1 MVKRWPRI
9 WHCLIL
15 PALLLGL
22 TGVVLG
28 FYYETNDDL
37 AIIQLL
43 RGNTAAAPVTNLHL
57 YFHGLAWVL
66 AGLFRLLPMVPWF
79 GVLLYGL
86 LYGALVLTFAV
97 LDRLVRHRV
106 APGFVTALLVL
117 FYGMAWIEHAMW
129 FNYMRVPLL
138 LAGAGLLYAAQRPE
152 QFRARLIGVLA
163 FGISWLIRPS
173 AADLALLLV
182 VPGVLWLAGRRGLP
196 VLGVAVA
203 WALVG
208 GVAASLLRG
217 NEATTFRTLDVLKSN
232 VNDYQLYRPIPRT
245 PADSLGVQAVEQWM
259 LGDSTLVNEA
269 FFSRAYV
276 PDVRFFTQQA
286 LPEKLRETAMQLVR
300 NYFPV
305 LMLLLALQVWV
316 AASPRMGGRSKFW
329 LLQGAFLLSLFGLG
343 ALLKL
348 PSRLALP
355 ILDLWVLTNLVFLL
369 RDSRRPVSQEI
380 LSLLLVLLLA
390 AAPYSYKLWHRYIT
404 LQAEQQSGRRALAR
418 FRRLTYPARIVVTD
432 AVDAAYKSQNPLQ
445 VHTIGSA
452 YLKTC
457 LTLTGWP
464 TLDPSQP
471 RLRQRL
477 TGTRDFAESLRGLAR
492 RRAAVKWYL
501 TPATAQLLN
510 RHLAWRQQTGQPRL
524 TLRTRQPVSARN
536 DLPRVY
542 IPVFE

>member
-1 MVKRWPRI
+1 M
-9 WHCLIL
+9 
-15 PALLLGL
+15 LLVL

-43 RGNTAAAPVTNLHL
+43 RGNTAATPVTNLHL

-66 AGLFRLLPMVPWF
+66 AGLFRLLPNVPWY

-86 LYGALVLTFAV
+86 LYAATALTFAV

-106 APGFVTALLVL
+106 APGLVTLLLVL
-117 FYGMAWIEHAMW
+117 FYSMAWVEHAMW

-152 QFRARLIGVLA
+152 QFSARIIGIVA
-163 FGISWLIRPS
+163 FGLSWLIRPS

-182 VPGVLWLAGRRGLP
+182 VPGVLWLGGRRAVP
-196 VLGVAVA
+196 VLAAAVA
-203 WALVG
+203 WALIG
-208 GVAASLLRG
+208 GLAAGLLRG
-217 NEATTFRTLDVLKSN
+217 PEASTFRTLDVLKSN
-232 VNDYQLYRPIPRT
+232 VNDYQLYRPMPRT
-245 PADSLGVQAVEQWM
+245 PADSLGVQEVEQWL
-259 LGDSTLVNEA
+259 LGDSVLINEA
-269 FFSRAYV
+269 FFSRVYV
-276 PDVRFFTQQA
+276 PDARYFTQEV
-286 LPEKLRETAMQLVR
+286 LPQKLLLTASQLVL

-305 LMLLLALQVWV
+305 LFLILALQVWV
-316 AASPRMGGRSKFW
+316 ATSARMAGRGRFW
-329 LLQGAFLLSLFGLG
+329 LLQVAFLVLLFGLG
-343 ALLKL
+343 SMLKL

-355 ILDLWVLTNLVFLL
+355 VLDLWVLTNLVFLL
-369 RDSRRPVSQEI
+369 RDSRRPVNHEI
-380 LSLLLVLLLA
+380 LSFLLVLLLA
-390 AAPYSYKLWHRYIT
+390 AAPYGYKLWHRQTT
-404 LQAEQQSGRRALAR
+404 LTAEQLRGRRALAR
-418 FRRLTYPARIVVTD
+418 FRRLTYPASVVVTD
-432 AVDAAYKSQNPLQ
+432 AVNTTYKSQNPLR

-457 LTLTGWP
+457 LNLTGWP

-477 TGTRDFAESLRGLAR
+477 TGTRDFTESLRVLAR

-501 TPATAQLLN
+501 TPGTARLLN
-510 RHLAWRQQTGQPRL
+510 QHLAWRQQKGQPRL
-524 TLRTRQPVSARN
+524 SLRTRQPGPEKN
-536 DLPRVY
+536 ELPRLY

>member
-1 MVKRWPRI
+1 MVKRWPRV
-9 WHCLIL
+9 WHCLVL
-15 PALLLGL
+15 PALLLVL

-66 AGLFRLLPMVPWF
+66 AGLFRVLPKVPWY

-86 LYGALVLTFAV
+86 LYAATVLTFAV

-106 APGFVTALLVL
+106 APGLVTLLLVL
-117 FYGMAWIEHAMW
+117 FYCMAWVEHAMW

-138 LAGAGLLYAAQRPE
+138 LGGAGLLYAAQRPE
-152 QFRARLIGVLA
+152 QFSARIIGFVA
-163 FGISWLIRPS
+163 FGLSWLIRPS

-182 VPGVLWLAGRRGLP
+182 VPGVLWLAGRRAMPL
-196 VLGVAVA
+196 LGAAIA
-203 WALVG
+203 WALIG
-208 GVAASLLRG
+208 GVAAGLFRG
-217 NEATTFRTLDVLKSN
+217 NEASTFRSLDVLKSN

-245 PADSLGVQAVEQWM
+245 PSDSLGVQEVEQWL
-259 LGDSTLVNEA
+259 LGDSVLINEA

-276 PDVRFFTQQA
+276 PDARYFTQEV
-286 LPEKLRETAMQLVR
+286 LPQKLLLTASQLVR
-300 NYFPV
+300 NYFPL
-305 LMLLLALQVWV
+305 LMLILALLVWV
-316 AASPRMGGRSKFW
+316 ATSARMPGRGRFW
-329 LLQGAFLLSLFGLG
+329 LLQVAFLMLLFGLG
-343 ALLKL
+343 SMLKL

-355 ILDLWVLTNLVFLL
+355 VLDLWVLTNLVFLL
-369 RDSRRPVSQEI
+369 RDSRRPVNHEI
-380 LSLLLVLLLA
+380 LSFLLVLLLA
-390 AAPYSYKLWHRYIT
+390 AAPYGYKLWHRHTT
-404 LQAEQQSGRRALAR
+404 LEAEQLRGRRALAQ
-418 FRRLTYPARIVVTD
+418 FRRHTYPAAVVVTD
-432 AVDAAYKSQNPLQ
+432 AVNAAYKSQNPLR

-457 LTLTGWP
+457 LNLTGWP

-477 TGTRDFAESLRGLAR
+477 TGTRDFTESLRVLAR

-501 TPATAQLLN
+501 TPATARLLN
-510 RHLAWRQQTGQPRL
+510 QHLAWRQQEGQPRL
-524 TLRTRQPVSARN
+524 SLRTRQPVQGKN
-536 DLPRVY
+536 DLPRLY